1 MLKNYFKIALRHI
14 SRNKSYLFI
23 NVIGMGLALACCIIA
38 FVNYQYFEKSDS
50 FFEKSDRIFRVTV
63 DNVGS
68 ARTKADVVAP
78 LVPRAVADI
87 SQVVEGTR
95 IDKKSVIV
103 QLNKQVFSENLSA
116 VDPNFLEVFSYTVQ
130 EGNQKALQD
139 PANIVITEETAK
151 KYFGDTNPIGQVL
164 SINPGQAWQK
174 ELMVGAVIQNP
185 PPNSALQFDLL
196 THISFSE
203 TGPSADTLSHWD
215 NTITAS
221 FLVLDDAQNTTEVVQ
236 QLKRYIPLENEQ
248 EKWREVTQ
256 YHLQP
261 MGLVYKEGSELFNN
275 SLRKLE
281 NQLIATAPG
290 IMALLILLTA
300 CLNFTNTTISFSNKR
315 LKEMGVRKVMGSNR
329 RQLVV
334 QLLGESFLICLLA
347 LFFGMLIAQ
356 FLIPYYNELWE
367 MININLVID
376 YFSHPLL
383 VAFLVGTL
391 LLTTFLGGV
400 YPAFYMTSFQTTQI
414 FRGTTKFGGDS
425 WLVRSLLGIQIVISL
440 ISIIGGITFAQN
452 AIYQQELDLGYDTKS
467 IINIPIDGEETYQK
481 LKTVISSN
489 PAILGIAGSRNNLGF
504 WDWWTNFGKP
514 EDNRSVQIQQV
525 GEDFLEVM
533 DIAIIEG
540 RDFDKNRELDYE
552 ASAIINKKLLEEQQ
566 WESGIGKEIEM
577 GGKKYTVI
585 GVTENFIPTSL
596 FEPQGPLVFTFNK
609 PDSYR
614 ILKVK
619 GNVEELI
626 ATNNYL
632 KNTWASLFPYVPYEG
647 YYQDEVLETSLLVS
661 QSVSKQFI
669 FLALIAML
677 LAATGLYSLVSL
689 NLLKRAK
696 EIAIRRVIGA
706 STGNL
711 AFLLNKHYLLIFLV
725 GGVLGGIGGLY
736 AAEFLLEQIFQTHQ
750 GVSIPATLL
759 AVGFVCLIGAVTI
772 GGKLFGVLRTNPA
785 ETLKSD

>member
-1 MLKNYFKIALRHI
+1 MIKNYFKIALRHI

-38 FVNYQYFEKSDS
+38 FVNYQYFEKADS
-50 FFEKSDRIFRVTV
+50 FFEKSDRIFRVTM
-63 DNVGS
+63 DDIGS
-68 ARTKADVVAP
+68 SYTKGDVVAP

-95 IDKKSVIV
+95 IEEKSVIV
-103 QLNKQVFSENLSA
+103 QLEGQVFSEDLSA
-116 VDPNFLEVFSYTVQ
+116 VDPNFLEVFSYTIQ
-130 EGNQKALQD
+130 QGNEKALKD
-139 PANIVITEETAK
+139 PANVVVTEKIAQ
-151 KYFGDTNPIGQVL
+151 KYFGNTNPIGQIL
-164 SINPGQAWQK
+164 SINPGQSWQK
-174 ELMVGAVIQNP
+174 ELIVAAVIQNP

-203 TGPSADTLSHWD
+203 IGPSADTLSQWD
-215 NTITAS
+215 NPITAS
-221 FLVLDDAQNTTEVVQ
+221 FLVLDDAQNANEVVQ
-236 QLKRYIPLENEQ
+236 QLKRYMPLENEQ
-248 EKWREVTQ
+248 DNWRQVTQ

-261 MGLVYKEGSELFNN
+261 MGLVYKEGGGLFNN
-275 SLRKLE
+275 NLRKLE
-281 NQLIATAPG
+281 NPLIATAPG

-329 RQLVV
+329 RQLVI

-347 LFFGMLIAQ
+347 LCFGMLIAQ
-356 FLIPYYNELWE
+356 LLIPYYNELWE
-367 MININLVID
+367 MIHINLVLD
-376 YFSHPLL
+376 YLSYPLL
-383 VAFLVGTL
+383 IVFMVGTL
-391 LLTTFLGGV
+391 FVTTFLGGA

-467 IINIPIDGEETYQK
+467 IINIPIDGEETYEK
-481 LKTVISSN
+481 LKATISSN

-504 WDWWTNFGKP
+504 WGWWENIGKP
-514 EDNRSVQIQQV
+514 EDNRNVQMQHI

-540 RDFDKNRELDYE
+540 RDFDKNKELDYG
-552 ASAIINKKLLEEQQ
+552 SSIIINKKLLEEQQ
-566 WESGIGKEIEM
+566 WESAIGKELEV
-577 GGKKYTVI
+577 GSKKFNVI

-596 FEPQGPLVFTFNK
+596 FEAQGPLIFTFKK
-609 PDSYR
+609 PSAYR

-619 GNVEELI
+619 GNVDELI

-632 KNTWASLFPYVPYEG
+632 KSTWASLFPYTPYEG
-647 YYQDEVLETSLLVS
+647 YYQDEVLEISLLVS
-661 QSVSKQFI
+661 QSISKLFI

-736 AAEFLLEQIFQTHQ
+736 AAQFLLEQIFQTHQ